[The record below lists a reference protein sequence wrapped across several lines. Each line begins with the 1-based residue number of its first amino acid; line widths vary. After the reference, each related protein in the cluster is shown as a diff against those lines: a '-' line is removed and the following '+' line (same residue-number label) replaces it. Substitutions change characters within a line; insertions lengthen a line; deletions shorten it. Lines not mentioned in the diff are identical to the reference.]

1 MFSIIV
7 KRGYKFQSILN
18 QPGDKSRFYHCIN
31 GSYNLIVSWK
41 VFLRGFESK
50 IYVN

>member
-7 KRGYKFQSILN
+7 KRGYKFQLILN
-18 QPGDKSRFYHCIN
+18 QPDDKSRVCHCVN

-41 VFLRGFESK
+41 VFFARF
-50 IYVN
+50 